1 MKSYKTIQA
10 LLSLAASMMIA
21 VPAANAAVEDIS
33 GTSFTLS
40 ADDGYVSVA
49 DGGSIYSWGYSID
62 GSPMQLPGPT
72 LRVTEGD
79 TVTVTLNNDLPLA
92 AGNVSIVFNGQQVSA
107 TGGVDGAL
115 TREAPVNGSVT
126 YSFLAGK
133 PGTYQY
139 HSGTRSDLQV
149 EMGLFGV
156 LIVDPA
162 AAPADIG
169 CAAPV
174 HTDALESGA
183 AYDHPGSCYDREYL
197 FVTSSIDL
205 QVHTAVEAQAA
216 GPGPIVLP
224 DDAFDSSEYWLLN
237 GRVGPDT
244 MAPNFAQNLDH
255 QPYGALARMHPGEKV
270 LVRTVGGGREFHPFH
285 LHGNHARVIARDGNM
300 LLTGLGNLAG
310 PLLFTIASIPGT
322 TTDAIWEW
330 TGKDLNWDMYGHL
343 AGSGVACVDMDDD
356 GFNDSDGDP
365 GPGDNTH
372 EYCADHEKEMPVTL
386 PSFNNLAFGG
396 FYSGSPFLGDLGS
409 LPPGEGGLNPGAG
422 FAFMW
427 HSHTERELVN
437 NDVFPGGLM
446 TMMIVEAPNV
456 EIVE

>member
-1 MKSYKTIQA
+1 MKSYKIIQA

-21 VPAANAAVEDIS
+21 VTVANAAVEGID
-33 GTSFTLS
+33 GTSVTLS
-40 ADDGYVSVA
+40 AGEGYVSVA
-49 DGGSIYSWGYSID
+49 DGGSIYSWGYSVD

-72 LRVTEGD
+72 LIVTEG
-79 TVTVTLNNDLPLA
+79 TLVTVTLNNDLPLA

-115 TREAPVNGSVT
+115 TREAQVNGSVQYQFT
-126 YSFLAGK
+126 PSK

-149 EMGLFGV
+149 EMGLFGT
-156 LIVDPA
+156 LIVRPSAPLACPPTLSPDIAAQTPA
-162 AAPADIG
+162 YNH
-169 CAAPV
+169 V
-174 HTDALESGA
+174 
-183 AYDHPGSCYDREYL
+183 GSCYDREYL

-244 MAPNFAQNLDH
+244 MAPNFAQNLEH

-300 LLTGLGNLAG
+300 LVNGSNSLSG

-330 TGKDLNWDMYGHL
+330 TGKDLNWDMYGH
-343 AGSGVACVDMDDD
+343 APDSGLTCMDDD
-356 GFNDSDGDP
+356 GDGYNDSGTAP
-365 GPGDNTH
+365 EN
-372 EYCADHEKEMPVTL
+372 EYCADHRKEIPVTL

-446 TMMIVEAPNV
+446 TMMIVEAPTV
-456 EIVE
+456 GIVE